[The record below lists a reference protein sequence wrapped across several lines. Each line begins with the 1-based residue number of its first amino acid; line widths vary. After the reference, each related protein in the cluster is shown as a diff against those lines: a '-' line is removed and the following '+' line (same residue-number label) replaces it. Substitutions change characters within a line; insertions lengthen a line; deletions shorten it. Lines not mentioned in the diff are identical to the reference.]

1 MSAGTAA
8 LLMDNFDE
16 TCAVF
21 ALLHVS
27 DTVCS
32 CQRRLEEE
40 RQKHSI
46 NIILKTKSNRI
57 ILHINLLKKVIQ
69 AI

>member
-21 ALLHVS
+21 ALLHVP
-27 DTVCS
+27 DTVFS
-32 CQRRLEEE
+32 CQRRLEAE
-40 RQKHSI
+40 RQQHLI
-46 NIILKTKSNRI
+46 EIILKSKIKNPTE
-57 ILHINLLKKVIQ
+57 
-69 AI
+69 